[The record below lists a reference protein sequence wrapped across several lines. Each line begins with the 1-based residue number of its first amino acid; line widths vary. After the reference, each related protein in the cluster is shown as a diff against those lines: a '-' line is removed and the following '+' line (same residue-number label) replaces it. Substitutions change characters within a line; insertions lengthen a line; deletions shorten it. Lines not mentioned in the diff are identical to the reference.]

1 MGLDNGIRLFRY
13 KGKDPPKN
21 KLKVLKDYLNNRCF
35 VKEGKQKKKYKKNFK
50 EIYIG
55 GLKRFLYGHEGN
67 ELCYWRKCW
76 NIRYCFISNIQ
87 ENVDDYYYL
96 ITIDNLPNIIKDL
109 ECLLNK
115 NKWRKNGGSIWL
127 YKEYADA
134 LFIDILNLKMLY
146 KYMSENPDVYAYFYD
161 SY

>member
-1 MGLDNGIRLFRY
+1 MGLDNGVRLFRY
-13 KGKDPPKN
+13 KGKDPPKSR
-21 KLKVLKDYLNNRCF
+21 LKVLNDYLNNYARIE
-35 VKEGKQKKKYKKNFK
+35 KEKDVDAKNFEK
-50 EIYIG
+50 IYIG
-55 GLKRFLYGHEGN
+55 GLKQFLYGHEGN

-115 NKWRKNGGSIWL
+115 NKWQKNGGSIWL
-127 YKEYADA
+127 YEEYADA
-134 LFIDILNLKMLY
+134 LFFDILNLKKLY

>member
-1 MGLDNGIRLFRY
+1 MGLDNGVKLFRY
-13 KGKDPPKN
+13 KGKDPPKSR
-21 KLKVLKDYLNNRCF
+21 LKILNDYLNNYAGIE
-35 VKEGKQKKKYKKNFK
+35 KEKNGDAKNFEK
-50 EIYIG
+50 IYIG
-55 GLKRFLYGHEGN
+55 GLKQFLYGHEGN

-115 NKWRKNGGSIWL
+115 NKWQKNGGSICL
-127 YKEYADA
+127 YEEYADA
-134 LFIDILNLKMLY
+134 LFFDILNPP
-146 KYMSENPDVYAYFYD
+146 KYEGH
-161 SY
+161 

>member
-1 MGLDNGIRLFRY
+1 MGLDNGVRLFRY

-21 KLKVLKDYLNNRCF
+21 KLKILNNYINNYAEIE
-35 VKEGKQKKKYKKNFK
+35 KEKDGDAKNFEK
-50 EIYIG
+50 IYIG
-55 GLKRFLYGHEGN
+55 ELKRFLSGYEGN

-76 NIRYCFISNIQ
+76 NIRSCFINNIK
-87 ENVDDYYYL
+87 ENLDDYYYL

-109 ECLLNK
+109 ECLLNE
-115 NKWRKNGGSIWL
+115 NEWLKNGASIWS
-127 YKEYADA
+127 YKEYANI
-134 LFIDILNLKMLY
+134 LFIDILNLKILY

>member
-1 MGLDNGIRLFRY
+1 MGLDNGVRLFRY

-21 KLKVLKDYLNNRCF
+21 KLKILNNYINNYAGIE
-35 VKEGKQKKKYKKNFK
+35 KEKDGDTKNFEK
-50 EIYIG
+50 IYIG
-55 GLKRFLYGHEGN
+55 GLKQFLYGHEGN

-115 NKWRKNGGSIWL
+115 NKWQKNGGSIWS

-134 LFIDILNLKMLY
+134 LFFDILNLKKLY

>member
-1 MGLDNGIRLFRY
+1 MGLDNGVRLFRY

-21 KLKVLKDYLNNRCF
+21 KLRILNNYINNYAGIE
-35 VKEGKQKKKYKKNFK
+35 KEKDGDAKNFEK
-50 EIYIG
+50 IYIG
-55 GLKRFLYGHEGN
+55 GLKQFLYGHEGN

-115 NKWRKNGGSIWL
+115 NKWQKNGGSIWL
-127 YKEYADA
+127 YEEYADA
-134 LFIDILNLKMLY
+134 LFFDILNLKKLY

>member
-1 MGLDNGIRLFRY
+1 MGLDNGVRLFRY

-21 KLKVLKDYLNNRCF
+21 KLRILNNYINNYAEIE
-35 VKEGKQKKKYKKNFK
+35 KEKDEDAKNFEK
-50 EIYIG
+50 IYIG
-55 GLKRFLYGHEGN
+55 KLKRFLSGYEGN

-76 NIRYCFISNIQ
+76 NIRSCFISNIK
-87 ENVDDYYYL
+87 ENLDDYYYL

-109 ECLLNK
+109 ECLLNE
-115 NKWRKNGGSIWL
+115 NEWWENGGSIWS
-127 YKEYADA
+127 YEEYVNT
-134 LFIDILNLKMLY
+134 LFIDILNLKILY